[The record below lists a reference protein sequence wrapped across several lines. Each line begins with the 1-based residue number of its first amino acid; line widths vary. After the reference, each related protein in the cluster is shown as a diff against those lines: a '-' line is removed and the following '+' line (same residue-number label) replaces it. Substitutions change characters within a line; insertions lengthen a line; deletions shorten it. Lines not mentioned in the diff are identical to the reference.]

1 MSKKGLPS
9 KEIRKIINKITDDLE
24 KILELLDEIDE
35 DHSDSVVEDNI
46 RTGVHNLLIAKRII
60 KERNK

>member
-9 KEIRKIINKITDDLE
+9 KKIRKLIDKIAPDLE
-24 KILELLDEIDE
+24 ELLHLLNETDE

-46 RTGVHNLLIAKRII
+46 RTGAHNLLIAKRII
-60 KERNK
+60 KERKK